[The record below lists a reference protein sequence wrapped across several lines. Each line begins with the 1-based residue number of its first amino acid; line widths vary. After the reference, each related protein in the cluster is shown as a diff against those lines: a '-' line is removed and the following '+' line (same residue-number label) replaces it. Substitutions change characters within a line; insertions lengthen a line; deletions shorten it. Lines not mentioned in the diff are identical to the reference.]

1 MLAPSFNVAEVRRKK
16 APTLCQTV
24 TGSWE
29 VAVPRR
35 SQRRLFSLCALSLS
49 QQESSSSS
57 SSSSQPSPPSKPILC
72 ELQTFLKLCELVE
85 SGGAAKFA
93 IQDDQ
98 SSLNGAIET
107 RWAKK
112 LFEGEGDIVSF
123 EGSTRS
129 VSDDVSRG
137 YVYKIKAKK
146 PRKVAKVDANGNPG
160 GEDDNDE
167 TANAGII
174 IDGNQND
181 VDNNNL
187 ARTMMVLI
195 FAVASLSSLDRVAM
209 SVSIV
214 PMSLEMG
221 FSDSVKGSISSFFS
235 VGYGLGIL
243 PAGLLVSRLSPRLML
258 GLGICLWSFGTI
270 ATPFTIAQG
279 NVSLLL
285 GARALV
291 GASESVV
298 VPSIQRLLSRFAAP
312 EKKSFAVAT
321 VFCGFQ
327 FGTILAYSLS
337 PLVIDY
343 FSDWRSVFTLYGG
356 AGLVFLVPWLL
367 YSKDSPI
374 PSIEE
379 QIEIDAKQILRD
391 APWREFIQSRGVL
404 AMLFAHAANNW
415 GLYNNLS
422 WTPTFYAEQYGMNIK
437 ESALLLVVP
446 SIAGAI
452 GGLTAGSIADSIIQ
466 NLEIVTDDEITR
478 IRRSFQALGLLGP
491 AFCMTIL
498 ASSIPEEPWV
508 AQTLFAVAV
517 GFQSFNAAGYGAAN
531 QEKSGPKWTGLL
543 YSITSLPSV
552 IVGTFGVYLTGKI
565 LDSTDQNWSY
575 VFGLNAFVY
584 ALGGIAFATLYD
596 SRKEFD

>member
-1 MLAPSFNVAEVRRKK
+1 MGSCRPEKITTTIVFALRVVTVTTRIVVVVIVIVTAVTTVKTNTVRTANVFEALRTRGKRGRREIRDSGRPELPQRGHRNPLGEEALRGRGRHRVLRGIDAERVRRR
-16 APTLCQTV
+16 PWQGV
-24 TGSWE
+24 R
-29 VAVPRR
+29 VQNQ
-35 SQRRLFSLCALSLS
+35 SQET
-49 QQESSSSS
+49 QE
-57 SSSSQPSPPSKPILC
+57 
-72 ELQTFLKLCELVE
+72 
-85 SGGAAKFA
+85 GGKGGR
-93 IQDDQ
+93 QRQ
-98 SSLNGAIET
+98 S
-107 RWAKK
+107 
-112 LFEGEGDIVSF
+112 
-123 EGSTRS
+123 
-129 VSDDVSRG
+129 
-137 YVYKIKAKK
+137 
-146 PRKVAKVDANGNPG
+146 G

>member
-1 MLAPSFNVAEVRRKK
+1 MLCV
-16 APTLCQTV
+16 L
-24 TGSWE
+24 
-29 VAVPRR
+29 
-35 SQRRLFSLCALSLS
+35 
-49 QQESSSSS
+49 
-57 SSSSQPSPPSKPILC
+57 
-72 ELQTFLKLCELVE
+72 
-85 SGGAAKFA
+85 
-93 IQDDQ
+93 D
-98 SSLNGAIET
+98 
-107 RWAKK
+107 
-112 LFEGEGDIVSF
+112 
-123 EGSTRS
+123 
-129 VSDDVSRG
+129 
-137 YVYKIKAKK
+137 
-146 PRKVAKVDANGNPG
+146 
-160 GEDDNDE
+160 EDDNDE
-167 TANAGII
+167 TTNAGII

-209 SVSIV
+209 SVAIV
-214 PMSLEMG
+214 PMSQEMDI
-221 FSDSVKGSISSFFS
+221 SDSVKGSISSFFS

-243 PAGLLVSRLSPRLML
+243 PAGLLVSRLSPRLIMA
-258 GLGICLWSFGTI
+258 GGICLWSFGTI

-298 VPSIQRLLSRFAAP
+298 VPTIQRLLSRFAAP

-356 AGLVFLVPWLL
+356 AGLVFLVPWLM

-374 PSIEE
+374 PSIETTKNKK
-379 QIEIDAKQILRD
+379 QIEIGVSNTELSFPPVSMKDNIDNAKQILRD
-391 APWREFIQSRGVL
+391 APWREFMQSRGVL
-404 AMLFAHAANNW
+404 AMFFAHAANNW

-437 ESALLLVVP
+437 ESAVLLIVP

-466 NLEIVTDDEITR
+466 NLEIVTDDAITR

-508 AQTLFAVAV
+508 AQSLFAVSV

-531 QEKSGPKWTGLL
+531 QEKSGPRWTGLL

-552 IVGTFGVYLTGKI
+552 IVGTSGVYLTGKI